1 MKKQSPIRS
10 VERGRPR
17 PRKLAFCPILFLAI
31 LLLAALSASA
41 TDIAILNNGF
51 SIRHEHR
58 EVIGAVTR
66 LYVSKTDTTGY
77 VDVPT
82 ADIIRIEPDL
92 STAASTAPPT
102 ANALPDL
109 VNTASARYRL
119 DPDLVNSIIHAESD
133 FNPKAVSPK
142 GAQGLM
148 QLMPQTAAHLGVEN
162 AMDPGANVEGGTRYL
177 RALLEYYNFNLI
189 KALAAYNAG
198 PQRVDQYRGVPPY
211 SETQAYVAKIVR
223 DFNRKKVAEEKAAA
237 AVKHPHLTKPVKQS
251 AHPGEEYASAR

>member
-1 MKKQSPIRS
+1 M
-10 VERGRPR
+10 
-17 PRKLAFCPILFLAI
+17 
-31 LLLAALSASA
+31 LLAALSASA

-51 SIRHEHR
+51 SIRHERR

-66 LYVSKTDTTGY
+66 LYLSKTDATGY

-82 ADIIRIEPDL
+82 GDIVRIDPDL
-92 STAASTAPPT
+92 SAAASIAPQTTTAV
-102 ANALPDL
+102 PDL

-119 DPDLVNSIIHAESD
+119 DPDLVNSVIRAESD

-148 QLMPQTAAHLGVEN
+148 QLMPETAAHLGVEN

-211 SETQAYVAKIVR
+211 SETQAYVARIVR
-223 DFNRKKVAEEKAAA
+223 DFNRKKLAEEKAAA
-237 AVKHPHLTKPVKQS
+237 AAKHAHRNKQMKTPT
-251 AHPGEEYASAR
+251 ARPGDEYASAR